1 MCFGSGLFGG
11 LLTPLKDRFTDPVY
25 WAALHAVSVGTTA
38 RAAPLTVRGW
48 EQAALDR
55 PVSQLCRRGKCN
67 IVWFSPISKM
77 QKFPEL
83 SMTGG

>member
-1 MCFGSGLFGG
+1 MCFGLGLFGG
-11 LLTPLKDRFTDPVY
+11 LLTRLKDRFTGPVY

-38 RAAPLTVRGW
+38 RAARLTVRGW

-55 PVSQLCRRGKCN
+55 PVSQLYWRGKCN

-77 QKFPEL
+77 QSFPEL